1 MDNYF
6 NTTNAKEAELREY
19 RLRAKTSAGHV
30 YRLFMEYEFLSPW
43 QAYGLLWKRNGKK
56 EKYPITSIR
65 RAFDTLAGDGFIE
78 KTGQKRTS
86 PHTGA
91 KEYIYHRLW

>member
-1 MDNYF
+1 MFNYF

-19 RLRAKTSAGHV
+19 HRRARTSNGHV
-30 YRLFMEYEFLSPW
+30 FRLFEEYEYLSPW

-65 RAFDTLAGDGFIE
+65 RAFDTLTKQGIIE
-78 KTGQKRTS
+78 RTLRKRTS

-91 KEYIYHRLW
+91 KEYIYRRL